1 MFPDWETQET
11 SVLVRS
17 CKSPVVIVSI
27 AIAVLSLLEAPYVS
41 VAQQFS
47 DKLLHS
53 AGYMLLAVCAV
64 WAIADAPMQRG
75 VKYLLSGAYVVLFGG
90 LIELLQACC
99 TETRSGEWLDLAA
112 DAVGALVGLGI
123 VYEVG
128 VILRRYDI

>member
-1 MFPDWETQET
+1 M
-11 SVLVRS
+11 VRS

-75 VKYLLSGAYVVLFGG
+75 IKYLLSGAYVVLFGG
-90 LIELLQACC
+90 LIELLQVYC

-123 VYEVG
+123 VYG
-128 VILRRYDI
+128 RFNSSSL